1 MLRPVGDAALLVT
14 LGDTIDL
21 AVNLR
26 VHALANR
33 LMHESIP
40 GLGECVP
47 SYAAVLV
54 HYDPLVLSYDHM
66 VRIVESRLAEF
77 RIDSQRISA
86 GMACSHISGWR

>member
-1 MLRPVGDAALLVT
+1 MGDAALLVT

-21 AVNLR
+21 AVNRR

-33 LMHESIP
+33 LMSEGIP

-54 HYDPLVLSYDHM
+54 HYDPLILTTDHLTEL
-66 VRIVESRLAEF
+66 VESRLEGLV
-77 RIDSQRISA
+77 IDDAVAASRGGSP
-86 GMACSHISGWR
+86 GGVWG